1 MLKMAYPVSCFLR
14 ISSYVIYAY
23 KLKVRKFL
31 GKHLH
36 FWVLRTV
43 FAWIYLELQTP
54 IISVMSCLFKPIPN
68 IITSDRR
75 RNIWL
80 NSSSVKSDFKNAI
93 IIQIQISFRSQS
105 TFFDTSLFGILCF
118 SVFLKVCV
126 AELINVL
133 DVNISH
139 IAI

>member
-1 MLKMAYPVSCFLR
+1 MAYPVSCFLW
-14 ISSYVIYAY
+14 ISGYVIYAY

-36 FWVLRTV
+36 FWVLRNV

-54 IISVMSCLFKPIPN
+54 IISVMSCLFKPISN
-68 IITSDRR
+68 ILTSDRQWD
-75 RNIWL
+75 IWL
-80 NSSSVKSDFKNAI
+80 NSSSVKSEFKNAV
-93 IIQIQISFRSQS
+93 IIQIQISFLSQS
-105 TFFDTSLFGILCF
+105 TFFDKSCFGILCF

-126 AELINVL
+126 AELINIL